1 MTCYI
6 IDDEQHA
13 IDTLTNYMSRVP
25 DIEVIGSTTSPI
37 DGIQALKTLSNID
50 VIFLD
55 VDMPDISGI
64 EAVEL
69 LPKGPAIVFTTAH
82 TNYAINAYEQ
92 NAIDFLHKPISFA
105 KFLKSVEKIKG
116 YLNKQEEQEAP
127 APSPSIPNVAAA
139 QSQTSMF
146 INPGMRGKVQQIYF
160 NEILYIEGLK
170 NYVVIYTASG
180 GKYTTYLTMNE
191 IMTALPETKFVR
203 THKSFIVNI
212 DKILSID
219 GNSINMVE
227 QNQIPL
233 GSIYKEQF
241 MAIISGLVV
250 KSTRKIQP

>member
-13 IDTLTNYMSRVP
+13 IDTLSTYLSRVP
-25 DIEVIGSTTSPI
+25 DMELAGTATNPVAA
-37 DGIQALKTLSNID
+37 IQSLKAHPNVD

-64 EAVEL
+64 EAIEL

-82 TNYAINAYEQ
+82 SNYALNAFEQ
-92 NAIDFLHKPISFA
+92 NAIDFLLKPISFA
-105 KFLKSVEKIKG
+105 KFLKSIDKIKA
-116 YLNKQEEQEAP
+116 YLGKIKPEQTTTPVVPP
-127 APSPSIPNVAAA
+127 ATIAA

-146 INPGMRGKVQQIYF
+146 INPGTRGKVQQIYF
-160 NEILYIEGLK
+160 SEILYIEGLK
-170 NYVVIYTASG
+170 NYVLIYTASG

-191 IMTALPETKFVR
+191 IMTALPEIKFVR

-212 DKILSID
+212 DKIVSVD
-219 GNSINMVE
+219 GNSINLVE

-233 GSIYKEQF
+233 GTSYRENF
-241 MAIISGLVV
+241 MNIISGLIV
-250 KSTRKIQP
+250 KTQRKA